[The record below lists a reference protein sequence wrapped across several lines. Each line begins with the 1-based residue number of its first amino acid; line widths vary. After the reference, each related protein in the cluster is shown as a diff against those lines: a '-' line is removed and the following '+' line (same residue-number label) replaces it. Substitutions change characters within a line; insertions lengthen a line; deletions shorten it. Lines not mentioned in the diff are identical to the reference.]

1 MPKLLS
7 NFCLWALLAA
17 FVSSP
22 AHAKIPGFQTSFS
35 TGIDYAGS
43 EAKRGNAYFLNGQLG
58 TYPGFFRL
66 HGAFTLLYGSGY
78 QAGEGALGLAI
89 YPISSFVSERASIH
103 PFLLGQG
110 IVSAGRASSQNSF
123 SAGYS
128 YGAGVDLN
136 WWRRAGLTLSAQQV
150 STGEKSM
157 RYSIGIYWFRG
168 AE

>member
-1 MPKLLS
+1 MRNLLS
-7 NFCLWALLAA
+7 NLCLGALLAGLA
-17 FVSSP
+17 PSP
-22 AHAKIPGFQTSFS
+22 AHARIPGFQTSFS
-35 TGIDYAGS
+35 TGVDYAGS
-43 EAKRGNAYFLNGQLG
+43 EAGRGNAYFLHGQLG
-58 TYPGFFRL
+58 TYPGFLRL

-103 PFLLGQG
+103 PFLVGQG
-110 IVSAGRASSQNSF
+110 VVSAGRANSQNAF

-136 WWRRAGLTLSAQQV
+136 WSKRAGLTVSAQQF
-150 STGEKSM
+150 SLGEKSM
-157 RYSIGIYWFRG
+157 RYSLGIYWFRG